1 MLVIFV
7 ALVAVVA
14 LVTFVANVAD
24 QCHQEYIKTNYVGV
38 ELLVKVYS
46 A

>member
-38 ELLVKVYS
+38 ELLVKAYS

>member
-1 MLVIFV
+1 MLVIF
-7 ALVAVVA
+7 VAVVA

-38 ELLVKVYS
+38 ELLVKAYS